1 MDLFPKFYTAILDLK
16 LFYVMS
22 YFFFS
27 TSRTLLINQQSV
39 KIPAKRKDIKR
50 LSSEEEGR
58 KENQYSNTKLI

>member
-1 MDLFPKFYTAILDLK
+1 
-16 LFYVMS
+16 MS